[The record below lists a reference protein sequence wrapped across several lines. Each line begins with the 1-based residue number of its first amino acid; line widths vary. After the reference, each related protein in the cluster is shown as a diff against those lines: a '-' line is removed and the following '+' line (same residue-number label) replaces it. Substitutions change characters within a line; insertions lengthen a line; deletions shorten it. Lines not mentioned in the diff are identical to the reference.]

1 MAEPIKW
8 KSKLILA
15 KPEAAYA
22 VNPVLVA
29 ANAVLLTDVQLQ
41 PMEGED
47 VSRNLELPYL
57 GAQEALTAGLRSV
70 LTGTFELVGSGET
83 GVAPGWSALIR
94 AMGIAEVVTPD
105 TVPGDGTGKVEYT
118 PVTDDHESVALEFY
132 IGPDAAA
139 SRYLFLGARGTG
151 QLTVSANGI
160 PAIRGTWTG
169 LWTLPGTQAKPTGVD
184 LSNFVDPQVATKA
197 NTPTFTIDAIP
208 FVMRSF
214 TLDFANDVQARMLVG
229 REAIIIVDRNE
240 TIAATVEAV
249 PLGTYNPYARASA
262 TPKARFPIVV
272 AHGTVA
278 GRRVRIDVPKAT
290 QNRATGFENQQ
301 GVLEWPLNFTP
312 MPDAGDDQW
321 KITLS

>member
-8 KSKLILA
+8 MSKLILA
-15 KPEAAYA
+15 KPEVTYG
-22 VNPVLVA
+22 VDPTPTA
-29 ANAVLLTDVQLQ
+29 ANAMLLTDVQLQ

-47 VSRNLELPYL
+47 VSRNLEMPYL

-70 LTGTFELVGSGET
+70 LTGTFELVGSGQT
-83 GVAPGWSALIR
+83 GVAPGWSPLIR
-94 AMGIAEVVTPD
+94 AMGVAEVVTPD

-118 PVTDDHESVALEFY
+118 PVTDDHESVAIYFY
-132 IGPDAAA
+132 IGPT
-139 SRYLFLGARGTG
+139 RYVMLGARGTG
-151 QLTVSANGI
+151 QLTVTANGI

-169 LWTLPGTQAKPTGVD
+169 LWKLPTDQAKPAGVD
-184 LSNFVDPQVATKA
+184 LSNFVDPQVASKA

-214 TLDFANDVQARMLVG
+214 TLDLACDVQARMLVG
-229 REAIIIVDRNE
+229 REAIVIVGRNE
-240 TIAATVEAV
+240 TLNITVEAV
-249 PLGTYNPYARASA
+249 PLATYNPYLRAST
-262 TPKARFPIVV
+262 TPKPRFPIQL

-278 GRRVRIDVPKAT
+278 GRRVGVGVAKAT

-301 GVLEWPLNFTP
+301 GVLEWPLGFTP
-312 MPDAGDDQW
+312 MPDEGDDQW